1 MAISL
6 WPFAYIANEILQST
20 STNCFVSSE
29 SPLHRKDKSEWI
41 IRQVLLNQLYV
52 VVVDHAGSLLISRSH
67 VLIKLLL
74 LNLDIGVGKLSM
86 QIGTEVGEYGCHP
99 ATSLKDISVGQ
110 QNCKVFGRLI
120 RLWDAINMRSKS
132 ADPLISI
139 DGILLDEHGSI
150 AQITVPKRFAK
161 QFRPLLNKGSVYLIS
176 NTVAIDA
183 KRKTYIYQCHNYI
196 LQFKHDTRIQPLES
210 RGLTIPKFLF
220 DFCSFDEVLGENI
233 SSKPLIDLIGVIS
246 HIGPYDFASP
256 TSDKKLRRIKIQN
269 LEYGQYG
276 ESFNEDAT
284 LHKSKDGIVVAIFAG
299 LTAGKFS
306 AITEASSN
314 SATEIYIDL
323 DTPQVREFRTSY
335 QWERPTLE
343 QQLPKVIC
351 LTPIQAA
358 GKMYKLPVTITD
370 ELGSL
375 DAVAFSFVAEDLL
388 ELDAAQASQNMKK
401 DPADHPTTL
410 NNAIGKT
417 KIFAIGMNTDT
428 SSKFPISYVL
438 KKSFTIEPTMSIPML
453 TDGEP
458 LKNKEVLQLPP
469 PAPHTDNPSKKLQHT
484 EGKADFPEDSIEGTK
499 GNARVNLRIFPLLES
514 PGPHLHFEPNPEASG
529 EREWGFLHRY
539 HFRPAAVDAEAG
551 WPPPVTGHVRL
562 YIYTPRRPPSA
573 ANLSR
578 AGRRVFL
585 LLLLHCCSPSPF
597 LLQVKVE
604 DDVEGSGINA
614 SVGDLGDAA
623 VNPQPALLR
632 ATVKEEVEGQP
643 SSSSSHVRSQFI
655 GMGFSPMLVDR
666 VLQKHGDRDSD
677 TILEALLSQSA
688 LQKSGS
694 ESGSLGDLFDSDNEE
709 NSSHFAPR
717 KEVIQDIKVEA
728 DSSSEKRSYLLST
741 MNFSQREVDLA
752 LNQLGE
758 EASLEQLVDF
768 IVTGQV
774 SGCSGGNENGD
785 ASNEVKD
792 ESLFGVMDKTLHLLQ
807 MGFTE
812 EEVSSVID
820 KAGPEATVLELADT
834 IFARRIAS
842 SIEQKE
848 VKVEPDFLDETETSY
863 SAYHPSNSGLRY
875 YDDDHDNI
883 RIKRAKHMFIDDSAG
898 SSSRA
903 GNQPNLDPW
912 LKDHR
917 ATTSDGSVK
926 EEFDAMTPGI
936 RRNVRS
942 DVTNPPYFLYGNVV
956 EIPKA
961 TWRQLSEFL
970 YNVEPEF
977 VNSQFFSALSRK
989 EGYIHNLPTEGRRN
1003 LVPRSPM
1010 TIEEAF
1016 PFTRQCWP
1024 SWDTRKQLNS
1034 VATEV
1039 AGIEQLCERLGKMVR
1054 DSGGYL
1060 SQEKKTHI
1068 MHQCKLANLIWVGP
1082 DRLSPLDPQ
1091 QVERILGY
1099 PRKHT
1104 NLFGLNPQDRIE
1116 AMRYSFQ
1123 TDTLGYLLSVLKDLY
1138 PDGLR
1143 VLSIYSGIGGAAI
1156 ALHRLGIPLQ
1166 CVVSVDQSDTNRK
1179 ILRRWWSN
1187 TEQKGQLRQINTIW
1201 KLKINVLEDLVK
1213 EFGGF
1218 DIIIGG
1224 NFSSCKGGTTV
1235 NSTMGM
1241 DSNQFFEYVRVVQ
1254 RVKHIMGRLQNR
1266 G

>member
-1 MAISL
+1 MA
-6 WPFAYIANEILQST
+6 N
-20 STNCFVSSE
+20 
-29 SPLHRKDKSEWI
+29 
-41 IRQVLLNQLYV
+41 
-52 VVVDHAGSLLISRSH
+52 
-67 VLIKLLL
+67 
-74 LNLDIGVGKLSM
+74 
-86 QIGTEVGEYGCHP
+86 P
-99 ATSLKDISVGQ
+99 AISLKDISVGQ

-139 DGILLDEHGSI
+139 DVILLDELGHAILEAELILDRDGNGGHLCSLYYLALSI
-150 AQITVPKRFAK
+150 ILCFLIL
-161 QFRPLLNKGSVYLIS
+161 FRLSLY
-176 NTVAIDA
+176 
-183 KRKTYIYQCHNYI
+183 
-196 LQFKHDTRIQPLES
+196 
-210 RGLTIPKFLF
+210 
-220 DFCSFDEVLGENI
+220 
-233 SSKPLIDLIGVIS
+233 
-246 HIGPYDFASP
+246 
-256 TSDKKLRRIKIQN
+256 
-269 LEYGQYG
+269 
-276 ESFNEDAT
+276 
-284 LHKSKDGIVVAIFAG
+284 AG
-299 LTAGKFS
+299 F
-306 AITEASSN
+306 
-314 SATEIYIDL
+314 YW
-323 DTPQVREFRTSY
+323 Y
-335 QWERPTLE
+335 
-343 QQLPKVIC
+343 
-351 LTPIQAA
+351 
-358 GKMYKLPVTITD
+358 
-370 ELGSL
+370 
-375 DAVAFSFVAEDLL
+375 
-388 ELDAAQASQNMKK
+388 
-401 DPADHPTTL
+401 
-410 NNAIGKT
+410 T
-417 KIFAIGMNTDT
+417 K
-428 SSKFPISYVL
+428 
-438 KKSFTIEPTMSIPML
+438 
-453 TDGEP
+453 
-458 LKNKEVLQLPP
+458 
-469 PAPHTDNPSKKLQHT
+469 
-484 EGKADFPEDSIEGTK
+484 
-499 GNARVNLRIFPLLES
+499 
-514 PGPHLHFEPNPEASG
+514 
-529 EREWGFLHRY
+529 
-539 HFRPAAVDAEAG
+539 
-551 WPPPVTGHVRL
+551 
-562 YIYTPRRPPSA
+562 
-573 ANLSR
+573 
-578 AGRRVFL
+578 
-585 LLLLHCCSPSPF
+585 
-597 LLQVKVE
+597 VKVE

-614 SVGDLGDAA
+614 SVGDLRDAA

-785 ASNEVKD
+785 ASNE
-792 ESLFGVMDKTLHLLQ
+792 
-807 MGFTE
+807 
-812 EEVSSVID
+812 
-820 KAGPEATVLELADT
+820 
-834 IFARRIAS
+834 
-842 SIEQKE
+842 
-848 VKVEPDFLDETETSY
+848 
-863 SAYHPSNSGLRY
+863 
-875 YDDDHDNI
+875 
-883 RIKRAKHMFIDDSAG
+883 
-898 SSSRA
+898 
-903 GNQPNLDPW
+903 
-912 LKDHR
+912 
-917 ATTSDGSVK
+917 
-926 EEFDAMTPGI
+926 
-936 RRNVRS
+936 
-942 DVTNPPYFLYGNVV
+942 
-956 EIPKA
+956 
-961 TWRQLSEFL
+961 
-970 YNVEPEF
+970 
-977 VNSQFFSALSRK
+977 
-989 EGYIHNLPTEGRRN
+989 
-1003 LVPRSPM
+1003 
-1010 TIEEAF
+1010 
-1016 PFTRQCWP
+1016 CWP

-1235 NSTMGM
+1235 NSSMGM

-1254 RVKHIMGRLQNR
+1254 RVKHIMGRLQVRAHESARHRHRSPSN
-1266 G
+1266 

>member
-1 MAISL
+1 M
-6 WPFAYIANEILQST
+6 
-20 STNCFVSSE
+20 
-29 SPLHRKDKSEWI
+29 
-41 IRQVLLNQLYV
+41 
-52 VVVDHAGSLLISRSH
+52 
-67 VLIKLLL
+67 
-74 LNLDIGVGKLSM
+74 
-86 QIGTEVGEYGCHP
+86 
-99 ATSLKDISVGQ
+99 
-110 QNCKVFGRLI
+110 
-120 RLWDAINMRSKS
+120 
-132 ADPLISI
+132 
-139 DGILLDEHGSI
+139 
-150 AQITVPKRFAK
+150 
-161 QFRPLLNKGSVYLIS
+161 
-176 NTVAIDA
+176 
-183 KRKTYIYQCHNYI
+183 
-196 LQFKHDTRIQPLES
+196 
-210 RGLTIPKFLF
+210 
-220 DFCSFDEVLGENI
+220 
-233 SSKPLIDLIGVIS
+233 
-246 HIGPYDFASP
+246 
-256 TSDKKLRRIKIQN
+256 
-269 LEYGQYG
+269 
-276 ESFNEDAT
+276 
-284 LHKSKDGIVVAIFAG
+284 
-299 LTAGKFS
+299 
-306 AITEASSN
+306 
-314 SATEIYIDL
+314 
-323 DTPQVREFRTSY
+323 
-335 QWERPTLE
+335 
-343 QQLPKVIC
+343 
-351 LTPIQAA
+351 
-358 GKMYKLPVTITD
+358 
-370 ELGSL
+370 
-375 DAVAFSFVAEDLL
+375 
-388 ELDAAQASQNMKK
+388 
-401 DPADHPTTL
+401 
-410 NNAIGKT
+410 
-417 KIFAIGMNTDT
+417 
-428 SSKFPISYVL
+428 
-438 KKSFTIEPTMSIPML
+438 
-453 TDGEP
+453 
-458 LKNKEVLQLPP
+458 
-469 PAPHTDNPSKKLQHT
+469 
-484 EGKADFPEDSIEGTK
+484 
-499 GNARVNLRIFPLLES
+499 
-514 PGPHLHFEPNPEASG
+514 
-529 EREWGFLHRY
+529 
-539 HFRPAAVDAEAG
+539 
-551 WPPPVTGHVRL
+551 
-562 YIYTPRRPPSA
+562 
-573 ANLSR
+573 
-578 AGRRVFL
+578 
-585 LLLLHCCSPSPF
+585 
-597 LLQVKVE
+597 VKVE

-632 ATVKEEVEGQP
+632 ATVKEEEGQP

-942 DVTNPPYFLYGNVV
+942 DVANPPYFLYGNVV

-1104 NLFGLNPQDRIE
+1104 NLFGLNLQDRIE

-1254 RVKHIMGRLQNR
+1254 RVKHIMGRLQVTAHESARHRHRSPSN
-1266 G
+1266 

>member
-1 MAISL
+1 MHS
-6 WPFAYIANEILQST
+6 
-20 STNCFVSSE
+20 C
-29 SPLHRKDKSEWI
+29 
-41 IRQVLLNQLYV
+41 
-52 VVVDHAGSLLISRSH
+52 
-67 VLIKLLL
+67 
-74 LNLDIGVGKLSM
+74 
-86 QIGTEVGEYGCHP
+86 
-99 ATSLKDISVGQ
+99 
-110 QNCKVFGRLI
+110 
-120 RLWDAINMRSKS
+120 
-132 ADPLISI
+132 
-139 DGILLDEHGSI
+139 
-150 AQITVPKRFAK
+150 AQ
-161 QFRPLLNKGSVYLIS
+161 
-176 NTVAIDA
+176 
-183 KRKTYIYQCHNYI
+183 
-196 LQFKHDTRIQPLES
+196 
-210 RGLTIPKFLF
+210 
-220 DFCSFDEVLGENI
+220 
-233 SSKPLIDLIGVIS
+233 
-246 HIGPYDFASP
+246 
-256 TSDKKLRRIKIQN
+256 
-269 LEYGQYG
+269 
-276 ESFNEDAT
+276 
-284 LHKSKDGIVVAIFAG
+284 
-299 LTAGKFS
+299 
-306 AITEASSN
+306 
-314 SATEIYIDL
+314 
-323 DTPQVREFRTSY
+323 
-335 QWERPTLE
+335 
-343 QQLPKVIC
+343 
-351 LTPIQAA
+351 
-358 GKMYKLPVTITD
+358 
-370 ELGSL
+370 
-375 DAVAFSFVAEDLL
+375 
-388 ELDAAQASQNMKK
+388 
-401 DPADHPTTL
+401 
-410 NNAIGKT
+410 
-417 KIFAIGMNTDT
+417 
-428 SSKFPISYVL
+428 
-438 KKSFTIEPTMSIPML
+438 
-453 TDGEP
+453 
-458 LKNKEVLQLPP
+458 
-469 PAPHTDNPSKKLQHT
+469 
-484 EGKADFPEDSIEGTK
+484 
-499 GNARVNLRIFPLLES
+499 
-514 PGPHLHFEPNPEASG
+514 
-529 EREWGFLHRY
+529 
-539 HFRPAAVDAEAG
+539 
-551 WPPPVTGHVRL
+551 
-562 YIYTPRRPPSA
+562 
-573 ANLSR
+573 
-578 AGRRVFL
+578 
-585 LLLLHCCSPSPF
+585 
-597 LLQVKVE
+597 
-604 DDVEGSGINA
+604 
-614 SVGDLGDAA
+614 
-623 VNPQPALLR
+623 
-632 ATVKEEVEGQP
+632 
-643 SSSSSHVRSQFI
+643 
-655 GMGFSPMLVDR
+655 
-666 VLQKHGDRDSD
+666 
-677 TILEALLSQSA
+677 
-688 LQKSGS
+688 
-694 ESGSLGDLFDSDNEE
+694 
-709 NSSHFAPR
+709 
-717 KEVIQDIKVEA
+717 
-728 DSSSEKRSYLLST
+728 
-741 MNFSQREVDLA
+741 
-752 LNQLGE
+752 
-758 EASLEQLVDF
+758 
-768 IVTGQV
+768 
-774 SGCSGGNENGD
+774 
-785 ASNEVKD
+785 
-792 ESLFGVMDKTLHLLQ
+792 
-807 MGFTE
+807 
-812 EEVSSVID
+812 
-820 KAGPEATVLELADT
+820 
-834 IFARRIAS
+834 
-842 SIEQKE
+842 

-942 DVTNPPYFLYGNVV
+942 DVANPPYFLYGNVV

-1254 RVKHIMGRLQNR
+1254 RVKHIMGRLQVTAHESARHRHRSPSN
-1266 G
+1266 